1 MKFNKLSLDIFKSM
15 IFTRKK
21 REKDYLK
28 KGFEE
33 QKNVFNIVEGSKDI
47 IYCYE
52 SIPSSKFRYLS
63 PSINTLLGQGVLEE
77 AYNDPSSPFERI
89 HPDDFDILNEK
100 VYVGIDYTKPVIQRW
115 RDIEGNYWW
124 FEEYATP
131 IYEKEQLVAVQ
142 GIIRNIDERVRFIQ
156 DIEYQMSHDPLT
168 NIHNRQFFDKIS
180 AKSNLDFD
188 TPVAMILCDLDEL
201 KFMNDTYSHKKG
213 DELIKEA
220 ANLLKRIF
228 SDIAVVARVG
238 GDEFAILLIDRSK
251 REVES
256 LCELLKEE
264 ILLQNSLKKG
274 PHISMSF
281 GHAYRSHSKGNMDS
295 LFMEADQK
303 MFQNKRRR
311 KEQKLVRAGR

>member
-1 MKFNKLSLDIFKSM
+1 MKFNKLSLDLFKRT

-21 REKDYLK
+21 REKDYLEI
-28 KGFEE
+28 GFEE
-33 QKNVFNIVEGSKDI
+33 QKKVFNIVESSKDI

-52 SIPSSKFRYLS
+52 SNPSSKFRYLS

-77 AYNDPSSPFERI
+77 AYNDPSSPFEGI

-100 VYVGIDYTKPVIQRW
+100 IYVGIDYTKPVIQRR
-115 RDIEGNYWW
+115 RDIEGNYFW

-180 AKSNLDFD
+180 AKSNLDLD
-188 TPVAMILCDLDEL
+188 TPVARISCDLDEL
-201 KFMNDTYSHKKG
+201 KFMNDTYGHKKG

-251 REVES
+251 QVVES

-274 PHISMSF
+274 PHISLSF

-303 MFQNKRRR
+303 MFQDKRRK

>member
-1 MKFNKLSLDIFKSM
+1 
-15 IFTRKK
+15 
-21 REKDYLK
+21 
-28 KGFEE
+28 
-33 QKNVFNIVEGSKDI
+33 
-47 IYCYE
+47 
-52 SIPSSKFRYLS
+52 
-63 PSINTLLGQGVLEE
+63 LEE

-89 HPDDFDILNEK
+89 HPDDFEILNEK
-100 VYVGIDYTKPVIQRW
+100 IYIGIDYTKPVIQRW
-115 RDIEGNYWW
+115 RNIEGDFLW

-168 NIHNRQFFDKIS
+168 NIHNRQFFDNIF

-201 KFMNDTYSHKKG
+201 KYMNDTYGHKKG

-228 SDIAVVARVG
+228 SDIAVLARVG
-238 GDEFAILLIDRSK
+238 GNEFAILLIDRSK
-251 REVES
+251 REVEF
-256 LCELLKEE
+256 LCDLLKEE

-303 MFQNKRRR
+303 MFQDKRRR
-311 KEQKLVRAGR
+311 KEQKLVREGR

>member
-1 MKFNKLSLDIFKSM
+1 MKCNKLSLNIFKCM
-15 IFTRKK
+15 IYTRKK

-33 QKNVFNIVEGSKDI
+33 QKEVFNIVDSSKDI

-52 SIPSSKFRYLS
+52 SIPSSNFRYLS
-63 PSINTLLGQGVLEE
+63 PSINTLLGQGVLEK

-100 VYVGIDYTKPVIQRW
+100 IYVGIDYTKPVIQRW
-115 RDIEGNYWW
+115 IDIEGNYWW

-201 KFMNDTYSHKKG
+201 KSMNDTYGHKKG

-264 ILLQNSLKKG
+264 ILLQNSLKKV

-281 GHAYRSHSKGNMDS
+281 GYAYRSHSKRNMDS

-303 MFQNKRRR
+303 MFQDKRRR
-311 KEQKLVRAGR
+311 KEQKLVREGR